1 MRRLHRCLPATE
13 LQITQRYDPSQPR
26 RSARRVR
33 SGKKKNALGFLLSF
47 HSLALEKSFHCTAGL
62 KGRQRKAVQEREL
75 GVLLASK
82 SGAFT
87 EDGEALKSAI
97 LRGDPEGL
105 PSGPLCSA
113 LVEHTA

>member
-1 MRRLHRCLPATE
+1 MPASHRAANNSALRSITASALSTSG
-13 LQITQRYDPSQPR
+13 QIWQ
-26 RSARRVR
+26 
-33 SGKKKNALGFLLSF
+33 KKNALGFLLSF

>member
-1 MRRLHRCLPATE
+1 MPASHRAANNSALRSITASALSTSG
-13 LQITQRYDPSQPR
+13 QIWQ
-26 RSARRVR
+26 
-33 SGKKKNALGFLLSF
+33 KNALGFLLSF
-47 HSLALEKSFHCTAGL
+47 HSLALEKSFHRTAGL

-105 PSGPLCSA
+105 PSGTLCSA

>member
-1 MRRLHRCLPATE
+1 M
-13 LQITQRYDPSQPR
+13 
-26 RSARRVR
+26 
-33 SGKKKNALGFLLSF
+33 
-47 HSLALEKSFHCTAGL
+47 
-62 KGRQRKAVQEREL
+62 QEREL